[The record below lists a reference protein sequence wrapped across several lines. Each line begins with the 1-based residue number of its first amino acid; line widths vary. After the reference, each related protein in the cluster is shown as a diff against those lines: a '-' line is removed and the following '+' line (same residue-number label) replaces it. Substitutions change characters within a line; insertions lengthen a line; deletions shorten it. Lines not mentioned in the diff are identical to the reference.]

1 MHIIYNYVIWHPM
14 MVCKTDYFGWPRTCW
29 CGLQAASSWWRHVPS
44 QRSASKWTGD
54 PLGIS
59 YEYSGSYIGSYV
71 GRCIII
77 GSKLSND
84 TWVCPKIGMYI
95 PRMFGHCDSK
105 HITVLTCSNPAPIH
119 WLRRSLAGHLH
130 DSNHFQLAMIY
141 PYIYMYPYMH
151 IYVSLHAFIYIYMAR
166 KITVYPTCI
175 YDHLCIMTGW
185 WLFFLLGLGDFGIII
200 IIIEGAQWNINIIY
214 IYTYIYNSSA
224 DHHHQ
229 HHHDN
234 K

>member
-1 MHIIYNYVIWHPM
+1 MTSY
-14 MVCKTDYFGWPRTCW
+14 D
-29 CGLQAASSWWRHVPS
+29 GLQNRLFRMASDLLVRPEEAASSWWRHVPS

-59 YEYSGSYIGSYV
+59 YEYSGSYIGSYI

-77 GSKLSND
+77 CGKLSND

-119 WLRRSLAGHLH
+119 WLRRSLDGHLH

-141 PYIYMYPYMH
+141 PYIYICIPTCIY
-151 IYVSLHAFIYIYMAR
+151 IYVSLHAFIYIWQEKSRFTRPAFM
-166 KITVYPTCI
+166 II
-175 YDHLCIMTGW
+175 YVSW
-185 WLFFLLGLGDFGIII
+185 RVGDFGIII

-214 IYTYIYNSSA
+214 I
-224 DHHHQ
+224 
-229 HHHDN
+229 
-234 K
+234 

>member
-119 WLRRSLAGHLH
+119 WLRRSLDGHLH

-151 IYVSLHAFIYIYMAR
+151 IYVSLHAFIYIYG
-166 KITVYPTCI
+166 KKNHGLP
-175 YDHLCIMTGW
+175 DLHLWSFMYHDGLVTFFFAGAW
-185 WLFFLLGLGDFGIII
+185 WLWDHHYHYRRSTM
-200 IIIEGAQWNINIIY
+200 EHKYYIY
-214 IYTYIYNSSA
+214 IYIYI
-224 DHHHQ
+224 
-229 HHHDN
+229 
-234 K
+234 

>member
-119 WLRRSLAGHLH
+119 WLRRSLDGHLH

-141 PYIYMYPYMH
+141 PYIYICIPTCIYMYPYMQLYIYIWQEKSRFTRPAFMI
-151 IYVSLHAFIYIYMAR
+151 IYVSWRVGDFFFAGAWWLWDHHYHYRRSTMEHKYYIYIY
-166 KITVYPTCI
+166 
-175 YDHLCIMTGW
+175 
-185 WLFFLLGLGDFGIII
+185 
-200 IIIEGAQWNINIIY
+200 IY
-214 IYTYIYNSSA
+214 I
-224 DHHHQ
+224 
-229 HHHDN
+229 
-234 K
+234 

>member
-119 WLRRSLAGHLH
+119 WLRRSLDGHLH

-141 PYIYMYPYMH
+141 PYIY
-151 IYVSLHAFIYIYMAR
+151 VSLHAYIC
-166 KITVYPTCI
+166 IPTCI
-175 YDHLCIMTGW
+175 Y
-185 WLFFLLGLGDFGIII
+185 
-200 IIIEGAQWNINIIY
+200 IY
-214 IYTYIYNSSA
+214 IYIYGKKNHGLPDLHLWSFMYHDGLVTFFCWGLVTLGSSLSL
-224 DHHHQ
+224 
-229 HHHDN
+229 
-234 K
+234 

>member
-1 MHIIYNYVIWHPM
+1 MTSY
-14 MVCKTDYFGWPRTCW
+14 D
-29 CGLQAASSWWRHVPS
+29 GLQNRLFRMASDLLVRPEEAASSWWRHVPS

-59 YEYSGSYIGSYV
+59 YEYSGSYIGSYI

-77 GSKLSND
+77 CGKLSND

-119 WLRRSLAGHLH
+119 WLRRSLDGHLH

-141 PYIYMYPYMH
+141 PYIYIYMYPYMH
-151 IYVSLHAFIYIYMAR
+151 IYIYVSLHAFIYIWQEKSRFTRPAFM
-166 KITVYPTCI
+166 II
-175 YDHLCIMTGW
+175 YVSW
-185 WLFFLLGLGDFGIII
+185 RVGDFGIII

-214 IYTYIYNSSA
+214 I
-224 DHHHQ
+224 
-229 HHHDN
+229 
-234 K
+234 